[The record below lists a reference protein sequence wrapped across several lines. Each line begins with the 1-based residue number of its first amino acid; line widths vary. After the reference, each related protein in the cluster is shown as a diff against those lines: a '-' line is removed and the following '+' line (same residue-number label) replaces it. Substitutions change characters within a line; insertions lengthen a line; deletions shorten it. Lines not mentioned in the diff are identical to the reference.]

1 MTAAAAWCAVVLGA
15 AVLAH
20 RWRHRALRLCVLVV
34 GVAVALALTVALTGE
49 VAPHLFATAAR
60 ISVATVVLS
69 IVAVLL
75 VVRTLPQLVSRSDRH
90 SVVVVFAAVAAIYLA
105 VGAFLAAAAHDGSRV
120 QDLPQVRTRDEFID
134 RRDSPAQP
142 GAVLLEARIS
152 DATAELGSGAVAS
165 YRCPTI
171 GPLRLPAT
179 RDQLPSRYL
188 LDLPGGPPIVAG
200 PIAPDQAWAW
210 PSVGGDCVLRRGDP
224 VVVWGELQG
233 GMGAGGAT
241 SHTGLAN
248 VQMIAV
254 GDIGSFLYDFGPV
267 VERTGRAVNALAALN
282 AVLAAVMVGA
292 GLRDSR
298 RLARVGTDTPPRI
311 TWRSGLR

>member
-1 MTAAAAWCAVVLGA
+1 MTLAAAWCAVGLGA

-34 GVAVALALTVALTGE
+34 GVAAALALTVAVTGE
-49 VAPHLFATAAR
+49 VAPDLFATAAK

-75 VVRTLPQLVSRSDRH
+75 LVRTLPQLVSRNDRH
-90 SVVVVFAAVAAIYLA
+90 SVVVVFAAVAAMYLA
-105 VGAFLAAAAHDGSRV
+105 VGAFLAAAAHDGSQV
-120 QDLPQVRTRDEFID
+120 QDLPQLRTRDEFID
-134 RRDSPAQP
+134 RRDSPGPP

-152 DATAELGSGAVAS
+152 AATAESASGVAAS

-171 GPLRLPAT
+171 GWLRLPAT

-188 LDLPGGPPIVAG
+188 LELPGGPPIVAG

-210 PSVGGDCVLRRGDP
+210 PSVDGECVLRRGDP

-233 GMGAGGAT
+233 GMGAGGPT
-241 SHTGLAN
+241 SYTGLAN

-254 GDIGSFLYDFGPV
+254 GDIRSFLHDFGPV
-267 VERTGRAVNALAALN
+267 AERTGRAVTAAAALN
-282 AVLAAVMVGA
+282 AVLAAVMVGVGVRA
-292 GLRDSR
+292 FR
-298 RLARVGTDTPPRI
+298 RLSRFGTDTPPRI
-311 TWRSGLR
+311 TWRSASR